1 MSSSI
6 VYLAVFILST
16 SGGLTVEAEGDCF
29 ETYDQCMMDS
39 EAEAKSMAL
48 EWQQGGAR
56 RPFFKTVS
64 VRCDGMTL
72 EQAKKEDR
80 HVVRS
85 R

>member
-1 MSSSI
+1 MSSGI
-6 VYLAVFILST
+6 VYLAVFLLST

-29 ETYDQCMMDS
+29 QTYDQCMMDS
-39 EAEAKSMAL
+39 EAEAKSMAR
-48 EWQQGGAR
+48 EWKQGGGR
-56 RPFFKTVS
+56 RSFFKSVS

-72 EQAKKEDR
+72 EQAKKENR

>member
-6 VYLAVFILST
+6 VYLAIFVLST

-29 ETYDQCMMDS
+29 ETYDQCMMET
-39 EAEAKSMAL
+39 EADAKNMAA
-48 EWQQGGAR
+48 EWKRNGSR
-56 RPFFKTVS
+56 RQFFKAVD

-80 HVVRS
+80 HVVHAR
-85 R
+85 